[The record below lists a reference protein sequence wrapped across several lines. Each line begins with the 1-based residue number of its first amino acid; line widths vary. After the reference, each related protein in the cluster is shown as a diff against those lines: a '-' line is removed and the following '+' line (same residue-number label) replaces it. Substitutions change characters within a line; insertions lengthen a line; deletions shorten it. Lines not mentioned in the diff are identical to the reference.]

1 MNKPKSR
8 REINQLGELEG
19 DVLSVVW
26 ETGKATVQ
34 EVKDALEPR
43 RPLAYTTIMTVMSR
57 LAEKGILDRHKE
69 GRAYYYTPVASQ
81 QKVAGS
87 LLNSLVR
94 RLYDGA
100 TGKAIAQL
108 LETDENVDDAELE
121 RLEQLIRS
129 KREGRRP

>member
-1 MNKPKSR
+1 MNKPKSM
-8 REINQLGELEG
+8 REINQLGELEA

-43 RPLAYTTIMTVMSR
+43 RPLAYTTIMTVLSR
-57 LAEKGILDRHKE
+57 LAGKGILDRHKE
-69 GRAYYYTPVASQ
+69 GRAYYYTPAASQ

-129 KREGRRP
+129 KRQGRRP